1 LLVHYSVVYQS
12 CYTISDILSYFLNLF
27 LNISLIIL
35 YFFSLQIVCSITIL
49 FLVCILLYSFS
60 SAADNSQFLFFLQG
74 KADSC
79 SGKSFSIPRYPR
91 SITLTTCLG
100 VTG

>member
-1 LLVHYSVVYQS
+1 MLVHYSIVYQS

-49 FLVCILLYSFS
+49 FLEWILLYSFS
-60 SAADNSQFLFFLQG
+60 SADNSQFLFLLQG

-79 SGKSFSIPRYPR
+79 CGKSVSTPRYPR
-91 SITLTTCLG
+91 SITLTTCFG